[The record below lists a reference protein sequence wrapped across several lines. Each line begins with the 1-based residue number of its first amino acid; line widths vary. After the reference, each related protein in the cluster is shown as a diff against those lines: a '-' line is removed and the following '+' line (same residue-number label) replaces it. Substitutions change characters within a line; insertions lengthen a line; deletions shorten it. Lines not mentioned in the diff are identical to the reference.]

1 MSLSV
6 VELRAARVYHER
18 LLRDGDARAAF
29 ALGVYVLSNQR
40 LNHLTSPAE
49 LVARARDLALN
60 LRRSDELNLAL
71 KRGVSMLVAR
81 LEHDLKLWIT
91 WRYRSPYIRR
101 DEQECVRWGEYT
113 RENAGDLEC
122 EAALSLL
129 WAGRAWAPLGRSMM
143 LSLSPLLPVS
153 EPDDESDDEPDDEI
167 ADHEADELAMWRAD
181 LRRELC

>member
-18 LLRDGDARAAF
+18 LSRDGDARAAF
-29 ALGVYVLSNQR
+29 AQGVYILSGQR
-40 LNHLTSPAE
+40 LAHHTSPAE
-49 LVARARDLALN
+49 LVARARDLSVN
-60 LRRSDELNLAL
+60 LRRSDELNHAL
-71 KRGVSMLVAR
+71 KRGVSMLTAR
-81 LEHDLKLWIT
+81 LQHDLKLWIT
-91 WRYRSPYIRR
+91 WRYCSPYIRR

-153 EPDDESDDEPDDEI
+153 EPDDEPDDEI

>member
-6 VELRAARVYHER
+6 LELRAARVYHER
-18 LLRDGDARAAF
+18 LSRDGDARAAF
-29 ALGVYVLSNQR
+29 ALGVYVLSGQR
-40 LNHLTSPAE
+40 LNPLTSPAD

-71 KRGVSMLVAR
+71 RRGVSMLTAR
-81 LEHDLKLWIT
+81 LQHDLKLWIT
-91 WRYRSPYIRR
+91 WRYSSPYITR

-113 RENAGDLEC
+113 RENRGDLEC

-129 WAGRAWAPLGRSMM
+129 WSGRAWAPLGRSMM

-153 EPDDESDDEPDDEI
+153 EPDNDEPDQEI

>member
-1 MSLSV
+1 MSVSV
-6 VELRAARVYHER
+6 LELRAARVYHER
-18 LLRDGDARAAF
+18 LSRDGDARAAF
-29 ALGVYVLSNQR
+29 ALGVYVLSDQR
-40 LNHLTSPAE
+40 LNHLTSPAD
-49 LVARARDLALN
+49 LVARARDLAVN

-71 KRGVSMLVAR
+71 KRGVSMLVTR
-81 LEHDLKLWIT
+81 LQHDLKLWIT
-91 WRYRSPYIRR
+91 WRYSSPFIKR

-129 WAGRAWAPLGRSMM
+129 WSGRAWAPLGRSMM

-153 EPDDESDDEPDDEI
+153 EPDDEPDDEI
-167 ADHEADELAMWRAD
+167 ADHEAGELAMWRAD

>member
-18 LLRDGDARAAF
+18 LSRDGDARAAF
-29 ALGVYVLSNQR
+29 AQGVYILSGQR
-40 LNHLTSPAE
+40 LNHLTSPAD
-49 LVARARDLALN
+49 LVARARDLSVN

-71 KRGVSMLVAR
+71 RRGVSMLVTR
-81 LEHDLKLWIT
+81 LQHDLKLWIT
-91 WRYRSPYIRR
+91 WRARSPFARA
-101 DEQECVRWGEYT
+101 DQDQVSWGEYV
-113 RENAGDLEC
+113 RENQGDLEC

-153 EPDDESDDEPDDEI
+153 EPDDEPDQEI

>member
-6 VELRAARVYHER
+6 VELRAARVYRER
-18 LLRDGDARAAF
+18 LSRDGDARAAF
-29 ALGVYVLSNQR
+29 ALGVYVLSNHR
-40 LNHLTSPAE
+40 LNHLASPAD
-49 LVARARDLALN
+49 LVARARDLAVN
-60 LRRSDELNLAL
+60 LRRSDELNHAL
-71 KRGVSMLVAR
+71 RRGVSMLAVR

-91 WRYRSPYIRR
+91 WRYCSPYIRR

-113 RENAGDLEC
+113 RENQGDLEC

-153 EPDDESDDEPDDEI
+153 EPDDEPDEEI

>member
-6 VELRAARVYHER
+6 LELRAARVYHER
-18 LLRDGDARAAF
+18 LSRDGDARAAF
-29 ALGVYVLSNQR
+29 ALGVYVLSGQR
-40 LNHLTSPAE
+40 LNHLTSPAD
-49 LVARARDLALN
+49 LVARARDLSVN

-71 KRGVSMLVAR
+71 RRGVSMLTAR

-91 WRYRSPYIRR
+91 WRYNSPFIRR
-101 DEQECVRWGEYT
+101 DEQECVRWGEYM
-113 RENAGDLEC
+113 RENRGDLEC

-129 WAGRAWAPLGRSMM
+129 WSGRAWAPLGRSMM

-153 EPDDESDDEPDDEI
+153 EPDDEPDQEI

>member
-18 LLRDGDARAAF
+18 LSRDGDARAAF
-29 ALGVYVLSNQR
+29 ALGVYILSGQR
-40 LNHLTSPAE
+40 LNHLTSPAD
-49 LVARARDLALN
+49 LVARARDLAAHM
-60 LRRSDELNLAL
+60 RRSDELNHAL

-91 WRYRSPYIRR
+91 WRYRSPFITR
-101 DEQECVRWGEYT
+101 DEQECVRWGEYV

-129 WAGRAWAPLGRSMM
+129 WAGRAWAPLGRSML

-153 EPDDESDDEPDDEI
+153 EPDDEPDDEI

>member
-29 ALGVYVLSNQR
+29 AQGVYVLSGQR
-40 LNHLTSPAE
+40 LNHLTSPAD
-49 LVARARDLALN
+49 LVARARDLASH

-71 KRGVSMLVAR
+71 RRGVSMLVIR

-91 WRYRSPYIRR
+91 WRYSSPFIRR
-101 DEQECVRWGEYT
+101 DEQECVRWGEYV

-143 LSLSPLLPVS
+143 LSLSPLLPIS
-153 EPDDESDDEPDDEI
+153 EPDDGPDQEI

>member
-6 VELRAARVYHER
+6 LELRAARVYHER
-18 LLRDGDARAAF
+18 LSRDGDARAAF
-29 ALGVYVLSNQR
+29 ALGVYVLSGQR
-40 LNHLTSPAE
+40 LNHLTSPAD
-49 LVARARDLALN
+49 LVARARDLSVN

-71 KRGVSMLVAR
+71 RRGVSMLTAR

-91 WRYRSPYIRR
+91 WRYCSPYIRR

-113 RENAGDLEC
+113 RENRGDLEC

-129 WAGRAWAPLGRSMM
+129 WSGRAWAPLGRSMM

-153 EPDDESDDEPDDEI
+153 EPDDEPDQEI
-167 ADHEADELAMWRAD
+167 TDHEADELAMWRAD
-181 LRRELC
+181 LRRELAQG

>member
-6 VELRAARVYHER
+6 VELRAARVYDER
-18 LLRDGDARAAF
+18 LSRDGDARAAF
-29 ALGVYVLSNQR
+29 ALGVYILSAER
-40 LNHLTSPAE
+40 LNPFGSPAH

-71 KRGVSMLVAR
+71 KRGVSMLTAR
-81 LEHDLKLWIT
+81 LEDDLRLWIS
-91 WRYRSPYIRR
+91 WRYRSPYISR
-101 DEQECVRWGEYT
+101 DDHECVKWGEYT
-113 RENAGDLEC
+113 RENQGDLEC

-129 WAGRAWAPLGRSMM
+129 WSGRAWAPLGRSMM

-153 EPDDESDDEPDDEI
+153 EPVSEPDQEI
-167 ADHEADELAMWRAD
+167 MSHESDELAMWRAD

>member
-18 LLRDGDARAAF
+18 LSRDGDARAAF
-29 ALGVYVLSNQR
+29 ALGVYVMSGAR
-40 LNHLTSPAE
+40 LNPFGSPAD

-71 KRGVSMLVAR
+71 TRGVSMLAAR
-81 LEHDLKLWIT
+81 LEDDLKLWIT
-91 WRYRSPYIRR
+91 WRYRSPYISR
-101 DEQECVRWGEYT
+101 DDHECVKWGEYT
-113 RENAGDLEC
+113 RENQGDLEC

-129 WAGRAWAPLGRSMM
+129 WSGRAWAPLGRSMM

-153 EPDDESDDEPDDEI
+153 EPSDEPDREI
-167 ADHEADELAMWRAD
+167 MSHESDELAMWRAD

>member
-18 LLRDGDARAAF
+18 LSRDGDARAAF
-29 ALGVYVLSNQR
+29 AQGVYILSGQR
-40 LNHLTSPAE
+40 LNHLTSPAD
-49 LVARARDLALN
+49 LVARARDLAAHM
-60 LRRSDELNLAL
+60 RRSDELNLAL
-71 KRGVSMLVAR
+71 RRGVSMLTAR
-81 LEHDLKLWIT
+81 LQHDLKLWIT
-91 WRYRSPYIRR
+91 WRYRSPYLTR
-101 DEQECVRWGEYT
+101 DEQECVRWGEYV

-129 WAGRAWAPLGRSMM
+129 WAGRAWAPLGRSML

-153 EPDDESDDEPDDEI
+153 EPDDEPDEEI

>member
-6 VELRAARVYHER
+6 VELRAARVYHEC
-18 LLRDGDARAAF
+18 LSRDGDARAAF

-40 LNHLTSPAE
+40 LNHLTSPAD
-49 LVARARDLALN
+49 LVARARDLSVN

-71 KRGVSMLVAR
+71 KRGVSMLTAR
-81 LEHDLKLWIT
+81 LQHDLKLWIT
-91 WRYRSPYIRR
+91 WRYSSPYIKR

-129 WAGRAWAPLGRSMM
+129 WAGRAWAPLGRSML

-153 EPDDESDDEPDDEI
+153 EPDDEPDEEI
-167 ADHEADELAMWRAD
+167 ADHEAAELAMWRAD